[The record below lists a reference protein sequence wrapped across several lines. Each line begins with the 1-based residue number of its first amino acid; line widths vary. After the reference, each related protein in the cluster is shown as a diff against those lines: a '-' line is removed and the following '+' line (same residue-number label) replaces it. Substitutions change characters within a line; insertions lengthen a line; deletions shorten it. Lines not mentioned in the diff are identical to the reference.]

1 MGCSIHADLAN
12 APRAKVSVNG
22 VVIPHDEIA
31 RETQNHPAHSPAAA
45 WHEAALSLV
54 VRELLLQEAQ
64 RAAITASPAP
74 DVDGRLETP
83 EEANI
88 RALIERFVV
97 TPAPDDD
104 SCRRYYDRNRD
115 KFRTPT
121 IYEAAHILLS
131 VSRNENVAFEAKRR
145 DAHAIISA
153 LREDP
158 SRFAHLARAYSIC
171 PSSADG
177 GNLGQLLP
185 GDTTAEFERALASLQ
200 PGEITQAPVETR
212 YGFHIIRLDR
222 RIEGAELPFEP
233 VKERIA
239 NYLRAATITQARALY
254 VRMLVEQANIEGLE
268 LASSRTRT
276 PRDNDA
282 PIGALRT

>member
-1 MGCSIHADLAN
+1 M
-12 APRAKVSVNG
+12 
-22 VVIPHDEIA
+22 
-31 RETQNHPAHSPAAA
+31 
-45 WHEAALSLV
+45 
-54 VRELLLQEAQ
+54 
-64 RAAITASPAP
+64 
-74 DVDGRLETP
+74 
-83 EEANI
+83 
-88 RALIERFVV
+88 IERFVV
-97 TPAPDDD
+97 TPEPDGD

-145 DAHAIISA
+145 NAHAIISA

-212 YGFHIIRLDR
+212 YGLHIIRLDR

-239 NYLRAATITQARALY
+239 SYLRAATITQARALY

-268 LASSRTRT
+268 LASHRTRT

-282 PIGALRT
+282 PLGALRT